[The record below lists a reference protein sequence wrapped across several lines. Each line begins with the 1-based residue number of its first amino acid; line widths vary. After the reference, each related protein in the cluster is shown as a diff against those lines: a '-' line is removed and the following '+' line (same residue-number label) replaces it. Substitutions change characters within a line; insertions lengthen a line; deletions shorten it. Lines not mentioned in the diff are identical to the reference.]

1 MQGNSK
7 TPAVAGSGIWAKLL
21 QIQKSI
27 KTFALTEDSDK
38 KEPGGK
44 SAYRYTP
51 GWKITEDVRAQMDA
65 LNLMLIPDIQF
76 HSIEMVEYPVYK
88 MIGGNPMSFVKKEMH
103 IAIDAKFT
111 WRDVETGEEAG
122 PYSIVASG
130 ANGTDKSTASALAL
144 AERYFLLKFFHISTH
159 EADEEPDAH
168 DSDYVPGIP
177 KSQQQCLTASQACAA
192 APVQPGQGVPP
203 MQGRYPTPAPYQ
215 PQGQSPAPYVQ
226 TPQPQSQGGAQVNI
240 FPAPPAYGQGPV
252 AGGSVAFNEGNPL
265 IRDAIVRLA
274 NFDRGTVNHSALL
287 NEIIAYL
294 SGQGVNC
301 TEPNFI
307 TNLAEAAQA
316 RRENRQPRYV

>member
-1 MQGNSK
+1 MQGNTK
-7 TPAVAGSGIWAKLL
+7 TPAVAGTGIWAKLL

-38 KEPGGK
+38 KEPSGK

-88 MIGGNPMSFVKKEMH
+88 MIGGNPMSFLKKEMH

-111 WRDVETGEEAG
+111 WLDVETGEQAG
-122 PYSIVASG
+122 PFGIVASG

-159 EADEEPDAH
+159 EADDEPDAH

-177 KSQQQCLTASQACAA
+177 KSQQQAVTGSQACAA
-192 APVQPGQGVPP
+192 APVQQTPGAQP
-203 MQGRYPTPAPYQ
+203 MQGRYPARAPYQ
-215 PQGQSPAPYVQ
+215 PQGQSPAPFV
-226 TPQPQSQGGAQVNI
+226 PASQPQGGAQVNI
-240 FPAPPAYGQGPV
+240 YPAPPSYGQGPV
-252 AGGSVAFNEGNPL
+252 AGGAVAFNESNPL
-265 IRDAIVRLA
+265 INDAINRLA
-274 NFDRGTVNHSALL
+274 NFDRGTVNHSSLL
-287 NEIIAYL
+287 NETIAYL
-294 SGQGVNC
+294 SSQGINC